1 MAGTWFFS
9 QNYLF
14 LQILKVRIVILE
26 IRADPNWFDFLIFLS
41 LLITSLNNGIHVV
54 KGSRIDDLKSFIV
67 HILLSTKQIVLFNI
81 LYILILFL
89 HFDLS
94 FFFSGQHFRQQNFQR
109 KPWPAG
115 FGNYCRFVLY
125 KENMDTMEA
134 VHKLTKFFQ

>member
-14 LQILKVRIVILE
+14 LQILKVRIVFLE
-26 IRADPNWFDFLIFLS
+26 IRADPNWFVAFFCLCKSHPWI
-41 LLITSLNNGIHVV
+41 GIV

-67 HILLSTKQIVLFNI
+67 HILLSTKQIVFFNI
-81 LYILILFL
+81 VYILILFL